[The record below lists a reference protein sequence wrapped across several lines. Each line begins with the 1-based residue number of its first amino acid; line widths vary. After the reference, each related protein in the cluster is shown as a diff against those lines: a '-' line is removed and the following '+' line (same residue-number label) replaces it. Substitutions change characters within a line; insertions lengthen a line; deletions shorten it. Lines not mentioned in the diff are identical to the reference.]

1 MNTPPKR
8 CREQNEITLPIK
20 EKVETPRRGVSKKEM
35 FCFSFRDVRDVT
47 KQNLQLAKSN
57 RFLLSLPKEEMIHM
71 MTPFPQGGTHTE
83 YLLTAILPQPDFT
96 RYLQALDF
104 VGLKS

>member
-8 CREQNEITLPIK
+8 CREQSES
-20 EKVETPRRGVSKKEM
+20 TPRRGVSKREM

-71 MTPFPQGGTHTE
+71 MTPFPQGGTHAE
-83 YLLTAILPQPDFT
+83 YLFTAILAQPDFT
-96 RYLQALDF
+96 RYFRNWIL
-104 VGLKS
+104 